1 MVASLID
8 GRIRIR
14 DESFISRSLAFDV
27 EDALLKNKGITQ
39 ASVNRRTCS
48 LLVIY
53 DTAKMNGETVVGLI
67 AGYLNTG
74 GNATGADRGKTK
86 RGCPKHAAAVCS
98 ADAVAVCEACLFRK
112 VCRVG
117 RERFRSNR

>member
-1 MVASLID
+1 MVASFID

-14 DESFISRSLAFDV
+14 DEAFIRRSLAV
-27 EDALLKNKGITQ
+27 GVQDALLENRGITR
-39 ASVNRRTCS
+39 ALVNRRTGS

-53 DTAKMNGETVVGLI
+53 DPAKMNGEAIVGLI

-74 GNATGADRGKTK
+74 GDATGADRGKTK

-117 RERFRSNR
+117 RERFRSRG

>member
-1 MVASLID
+1 MVASFID

-14 DESFISRSLAFDV
+14 DEAFIRRSLAV
-27 EDALLKNKGITQ
+27 GVQDALLENRGITR
-39 ASVNRRTCS
+39 ALVNRRTGS

-53 DTAKMNGETVVGLI
+53 DPAKMNGEAIVGLI

-74 GNATGADRGKTK
+74 GDATGADRGKTK

-117 RERFRSNR
+117 RERFRSCR